1 MRLTRFVFLFAA
13 LAACSDGPSQPDT
26 AGPPAALVAS
36 GAAARGAAGT
46 PVTAKIAV
54 RDANGRGVPNQTV
67 SFAVVTGGGSLAGT
81 TATSD
86 ANGEVTLPAWTLGK
100 TASTQLVRATLG
112 TLSLDVPATV
122 ATSFDIDVRFFGD
135 PMTAEQQALFTNAA
149 ARISAVIVG
158 DIINVGVGTAI
169 DLSTFCGAGLPTVPA
184 GQIDDV
190 VIYAAVQNID
200 GPGKILAQAGPCLA
214 RDTVTAPQP
223 QWRLP
228 AVGIMNFDAADI
240 ANLSAGNRLQDVI
253 THEMLHVI
261 GVGTV
266 WRTRNFLVDAGL
278 ETVNFSGQQAR
289 AGCVQ
294 SGGSAPCA
302 LNVPVENTGG
312 QGTRD
317 GHWRESVF
325 DSELMTGFA
334 ESSGPM
340 PFSQLTVGSLA
351 DLGYTVNPAAAD
363 AYVVP
368 GTAAMAARTMTASG
382 PAGYDALV
390 YAGAEISTNGR
401 VRKLD
406 REATAR
412 VP

>member
-1 MRLTRFVFLFAA
+1 MRLTRFAFLLLA
-13 LAACSDGPSQPDT
+13 LAACSDGPNEPTT
-26 AGPPAALVAS
+26 AGPPAALAPS
-36 GAAARGAAGT
+36 GAAARGPAGT
-46 PVTAKIAV
+46 PITAKITV
-54 RDANGRGVPNQTV
+54 RDANGRGVAGQTV
-67 SFAVVTGGGSLAGT
+67 TFAVVAGGGSLAGT
-81 TATSD
+81 SATSD
-86 ANGEVTLPAWTLGK
+86 ASGEVTLPAWTLGK
-100 TASTQLVRATLG
+100 SATTQVVRATLG
-112 TLSLDVPATV
+112 SLTVDVPALVVT
-122 ATSFDIDVRFFGD
+122 AFNIDVRFFGD

-149 ARISAVIVG
+149 ARISGVLVG
-158 DIINVGVGTAI
+158 EIINVGVGSAI

-184 GQIDDV
+184 GTIDDV

-214 RDTVTAPQP
+214 RDTVSTPLA

-240 ANLSAGNRLQDVI
+240 ASLAAGGRLQDVI

-278 ETVNFSGQQAR
+278 ETVNFSGSQAR
-289 AGCVQ
+289 AGCLQV
-294 SGGSAPCA
+294 GGNAPCA
-302 LNVPVENTGG
+302 MSVPVENTGG

-334 ESSGPM
+334 ESNGPM
-340 PFSQLTVGSLA
+340 PLSQMTVGSLA
-351 DLGYTVNPAAAD
+351 DLGYTVNPSAANP
-363 AYVVP
+363 YTVP
-368 GTAAMAARTMTASG
+368 TLAAIAARTMVST
-382 PAGYDALV
+382 PAGYDQLI
-390 YAGAEISTNGR
+390 YAGAEISTSGG

-406 REATAR
+406 RATGAR